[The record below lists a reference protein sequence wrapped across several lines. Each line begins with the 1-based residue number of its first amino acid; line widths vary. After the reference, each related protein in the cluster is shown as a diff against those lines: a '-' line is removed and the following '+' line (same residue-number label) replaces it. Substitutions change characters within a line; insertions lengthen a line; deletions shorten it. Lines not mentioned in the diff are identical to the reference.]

1 MSQQGSD
8 TKDEAAPRDKVITM
22 RVTSAERDAI
32 KKAAAEADR
41 SVSDFA
47 RRAMLEANVSR
58 RTRVP
63 DINRDAWREL
73 APALSNLNQLAKSAN
88 QFRQK
93 ISRSELELK
102 SLRHITDLM
111 REVREKVEGVR
122 ELVDKVRWMLA
133 GAYPLEVAADALE
146 DWARAAR
153 AGRLGQDSGALSE
166 LAEQLRAL
174 SSELEHEGGR

>member
-1 MSQQGSD
+1 MSPQSSD
-8 TKDEAAPRDKVITM
+8 TNDEAAPRDKVITM

-32 KKAAAEADR
+32 KNAAAEADR

-63 DINRDAWREL
+63 DVNRDAWREL
-73 APALSNLNQLAKSAN
+73 APALGNLNQLAWAAN
-88 QFRQK
+88 RFRNA
-93 ISRSELELK
+93 ISESGLELK
-102 SLRHITDLM
+102 SLRHITQLM
-111 REVREKVEGVR
+111 RDVRSDVEHVR
-122 ELVDKVRWMLA
+122 ELVEKVRWMLA

-166 LAEQLRAL
+166 LAERLRAL
-174 SSELEHEGGR
+174 SAELEREGGR